1 MPEHQSR
8 AAKPAQRPPAAPRAP
23 APAAKPAAAAK
34 PSAAAKAAPAK
45 PAAAA
50 PGRGGYSA
58 QQRAQSPKDRPQH
71 VQGATLQNNQSVV
84 DKPQTGPKPGQGPAR
99 EQGRPAGQSA
109 VPEAA
114 RPPGTFQVK
123 GQEFASL
130 ADVQAWIEAEKP
142 QDAELV
148 IQCTPGS
155 QVQVGAQCLWTYYN
169 PNQKIVLDGQGA
181 AVSGLQQGRPTQ
193 GYFLSYRPT
202 IGQVN
207 TAATAAAAN
216 LTVRNLSIRGFE
228 AGGIEISPQAE
239 AGKEHEWDGGV
250 RAFVSGA
257 LIEGVDFRD
266 LGNSKTKRK
275 DRVWNNMR
283 FGAGGVVMRGVQ
295 NSTIADCDF
304 ANLTNGEQ
312 TRYVTDPKTG
322 ETKAVE
328 EDGNHLIHAVYLNNG
343 SSGNTVTNNRFDGV
357 GGDPIRV
364 SNGSNNNVID
374 GNRARNS
381 GQHALVNN
389 WFKSA
394 KGEQDSTGTV
404 IRNNKIGQA
413 YGKNKQLGTYVRKE
427 SRGTQAPV
435 NNTAV

>member
-1 MPEHQSR
+1 MPDHQQR
-8 AAKPAQRPPAAPRAP
+8 AKKAPQSPAAAPRSPAQLSKPKPAAKP
-23 APAAKPAAAAK
+23 APAAKPG
-34 PSAAAKAAPAK
+34 PAK
-45 PAAAA
+45 PGAQ
-50 PGRGGYSA
+50 GGYGA
-58 QQRAQSPKDRPQH
+58 QQRAQSPGQQAKH
-71 VQGATLQNNQSVV
+71 VQGATLINNHSIP
-84 DKPQTGPKPGQGPAR
+84 DKAPPGGKGDHAAGR
-99 EQGRPAGQSA
+99 EQGKPGGQAGAEQ
-109 VPEAA
+109 AA
-114 RPPGTFQVK
+114 RPAGTFQVK
-123 GQEFASL
+123 GQEFATL
-130 ADVQAWIEAEKP
+130 AEVQAWIEAEKP

-155 QVQVGAQCLWTYYN
+155 QVQVGAQCLWTHYN

-181 AVSGLQQGRPTQ
+181 AVNGMQQGRPTQ

-239 AGKEHEWDGGV
+239 GGKEHEWDGGV

-257 LIEGVDFRD
+257 LIQGVDFRD
-266 LGNSKTKRK
+266 LGNSKTARK

-295 NSTIADCDF
+295 NSTIDDCDF
-304 ANLTNGEQ
+304 ENLSNGEH
-312 TRYVTDPKTG
+312 TRHTVDEATGAPKTV
-322 ETKAVE
+322 K

-343 SSGNTVTNNRFDGV
+343 SSGNTVSNNRFDGV

-364 SNGSNNNVID
+364 SNGSNNNAVD
-374 GNRARNS
+374 GNRSRNS
-381 GQHALVNN
+381 GQHSLVNN
-389 WFKSA
+389 WFKSG

-413 YGKNKQLGTYVRKE
+413 YGRKKPLGTYIRKE
-427 SRGTQAPV
+427 SKGAQAPV